1 MKKRKKM
8 LFFIL
13 PLCFLSWNGK
23 TFLGVKQ
30 ASLSLGCRKVLNAS
44 VLVDDEKEDIDT
56 FFDSSIEKADAAIE
70 SCFDYEKTNIG
81 KEYIN
86 FYADGD
92 AQLQPYHQEMKDKFS
107 FFSEYAKEAQTYLE
121 EYGKS
126 VPCFSNLN
134 TIFSSEMN
142 VENGDL
148 EASEDFIC
156 DQGMIDFVTDLNGGF
171 ISDFGY
177 EEPTEILNPEYE
189 DAYSVYSEVIA
200 DQEES
205 GEDDTDE
212 DNVDS
217 NKPAI
222 CFIGAKLALANLSTI
237 LSNQGLSYVAIE
249 TIKTSFLS
257 IKAAVVRIMTFLAK
271 IAIIVAAIIALTIVF
286 VTYWKQIK
294 MIANAIIDMFVS
306 VAKGFEEK
314 VRSLFSSILEK
325 TRKSEGEISFDLE
338 GKTRL
343 FKAMTTAFVKELDEY
358 GNRNYHRTI
367 ICTKNNKDQYEEAG
381 FNSEYAYVELE
392 GMTEKEAENLL
403 RNNPK
408 EPLYHNVYTFRRSRA
423 KRVIKNAFYGYK
435 VIDDYNREKGH
446 GWFFHHF
453 HALVLTNGKKSKTEN
468 HSFYGLPYRMDED

>member
-1 MKKRKKM
+1 MKKGKKM

-13 PLCFLSWNGK
+13 PVCFLSWNGR

-30 ASLSLGCRKVLNAS
+30 ASLSLGCRKVLNAN
-44 VLVDDEKEDIDT
+44 VIVDDEKEDIDVL
-56 FFDSSIEKADAAIE
+56 FDSSIEKADAAIE

-92 AQLQPYHQEMKDKFS
+92 AGLQLYNQEMKERFS

-121 EYGKS
+121 EYS
-126 VPCFSNLN
+126 SEAICFSNLN

-142 VENGDL
+142 IENGDL

-189 DAYSVYSEVIA
+189 DSYSVYSEVLL
-200 DQEES
+200 DREEN
-205 GEDDTDE
+205 GEDDADE
-212 DNVDS
+212 ADTIS
-217 NKPAI
+217 NEPSV
-222 CFIGAKLALANLSTI
+222 CNFGMKLALANMSTV
-237 LSNQGLSYVAIE
+237 LANQGLSYVAIG
-249 TIKTSFLS
+249 TIKASFLS
-257 IKAAVVRIMTFLAK
+257 IKTTVVSFMTFLVK
-271 IAIIVAAIIALTIVF
+271 LAIIVAAIIALTIVF

-314 VRSLFSSILEK
+314 VRELFSSILDK
-325 TRKSEGEISFDLE
+325 ARKSEGEISFDLE
-338 GKTRL
+338 GKKLLLRAL
-343 FKAMTTAFVKELDEY
+343 TTAVAKELEEY
-358 GNRNYHRTI
+358 GNRDYHRTI
-367 ICTKNNKDQYEEAG
+367 ICGKGNKEEFLEAG
-381 FNSEYAYVELE
+381 LNIEYAYVELE
-392 GMTEKEAENLL
+392 SMTEKEAENLM
-403 RNNPK
+403 RNNS
-408 EPLYHNVYTFRRSRA
+408 EDYFYHNVYTPKRSRA
-423 KRVIKNAFYGYK
+423 KRVMKNAFSGCIVYEDATKEHGT
-435 VIDDYNREKGH
+435 

-453 HALVLTNGKKSKTEN
+453 HAYAIEKNVKKKKAN
-468 HSFYGLPYRMDED
+468 HSFYGLPYRLDKD